1 MLWAVA
7 VVLGVLWVLAL
18 GSSHAFGS
26 YIHVLLV
33 ASIGLASY
41 RILFGRKRGA
51 R

>member
-26 YIHVLLV
+26 YIHILLV
-33 ASIGLASY
+33 ASLALASY
-41 RILFGRKRGA
+41 GILFGRKRGA

>member
-26 YIHVLLV
+26 YIHILLV
-33 ASIGLASY
+33 AALALASY